1 MMSELFATVLRANL
15 VAAAAIL
22 AVLILRRP
30 TRRLFGPELA
40 YGLWAAPP
48 LAIFATLLPARSI
61 EGAAGHALA
70 EAVAD
75 ISLPGLTL
83 WALGVAATAA
93 GLAWAQLRFLAEA
106 RAGRVGPSV
115 VGVISPQIVMPR
127 DDGSYSDEERALIRA
142 HEREHVARQDPRA
155 RAVAAVLQA
164 AGWFN
169 PLIHLGAHV
178 MRLDQE
184 LACDAAVLRRRPRD
198 RCLYARTLLKTQL
211 ATQPLPFGCYWPAR
225 GAHPLEVRVAL
236 LKDTQPHDSLTG
248 ALLISAAIL
257 TCAITAWSVQPPA
270 PRHPLPIHQLWGAQ
284 QGRHMSVMLITW
296 PAREDSRGELIGRN
310 AIDRP
315 PADARRAPPRS

>member
-93 GLAWAQLRFLAEA
+93 GLAWAQLRFLAQA
-106 RAGRVGPSV
+106 RAGRAGPSV
-115 VGVISPQIVMPR
+115 VGVISPRIVMPR

-184 LACDAAVLRRRPRD
+184 LACDAAVIQALPERRRD
-198 RCLYARTLLKTQL
+198 YGATLLKAHMSSPSSPL
-211 ATQPLPFGCYWPAR
+211 ACTWLAGT
-225 GAHPLEVRVAL
+225 HPLEVRLTTLALRPVTLQRYLRGAAAVGATALVVAAVVWA
-236 LKDTQPHDSLTG
+236 G
-248 ALLISAAIL
+248 
-257 TCAITAWSVQPPA
+257 
-270 PRHPLPIHQLWGAQ
+270 G
-284 QGRHMSVMLITW
+284 
-296 PAREDSRGELIGRN
+296 
-310 AIDRP
+310 
-315 PADARRAPPRS
+315 